1 MKNENVEIKTN
12 EINIENKV
20 NLDTVVK
27 SEVNLDTV
35 KSVANLT
42 RKDWFAMFYEVFQVL
57 RFGLL
62 SQALYEY
69 LLFLRKD
76 EYDRNELELQYPC
89 LLRNCHEWT
98 LAEHILLVHLLVRE
112 N

>member
-27 SEVNLDTV
+27 SEVNPETV

-42 RKDWFAMFYEVFQVL
+42 RKDWFAMFYEVFQT
-57 RFGLL
+57 FENN
-62 SQALYEY
+62 SKLYDY
-69 LLFLRKD
+69 KD
-76 EYDRNELELQYPC
+76 ELMSAIYDAADVIAVKNRYEKDDNSVE
-89 LLRNCHEWT
+89 
-98 LAEHILLVHLLVRE
+98 
-112 N
+112 

>member
-27 SEVNLDTV
+27 SEVNPETV

-42 RKDWFAMFYEVFQVL
+42 RKDWFAMFYEVFQT
-57 RFGLL
+57 FENN
-62 SQALYEY
+62 SKLYDY
-69 LLFLRKD
+69 KD
-76 EYDRNELELQYPC
+76 ELMSAIYDATDVIAVKNRYEKDDNS
-89 LLRNCHEWT
+89 
-98 LAEHILLVHLLVRE
+98 AE
-112 N
+112 

>member
-27 SEVNLDTV
+27 SKVNPETV

-42 RKDWFAMFYEVFQVL
+42 RKDWFAMFYEVFQMFEDNNKL
-57 RFGLL
+57 CDYTKELL
-62 SQALYEY
+62 CAIDDATDVIIAKNRYE
-69 LLFLRKD
+69 KD
-76 EYDRNELELQYPC
+76 DNSVE
-89 LLRNCHEWT
+89 
-98 LAEHILLVHLLVRE
+98 
-112 N
+112 

>member
-27 SEVNLDTV
+27 SEVNPETV

-42 RKDWFAMFYEVFQVL
+42 RKDWFAMFYEVFQT
-57 RFGLL
+57 FENN
-62 SQALYEY
+62 SKLYDY
-69 LLFLRKD
+69 KD
-76 EYDRNELELQYPC
+76 ELMSAIDDATDVIIAKNRYEKDDNSV
-89 LLRNCHEWT
+89 
-98 LAEHILLVHLLVRE
+98 A
-112 N
+112 